1 MEVLKFGGTSVG
13 TADRMNDVIDIL
25 EKKQGEQIVV
35 LSAMSGTTNRLVA
48 INEAIRTNH
57 KDKAQQLVEEL
68 ESKYTRVLTDLY
80 VEKHDRDRGRTLLSS
95 SFDLLRSK
103 LKSSSFDGVD
113 EKEVLA
119 QGELISTRLFT
130 LICEIRQ
137 VAVALIPALDFMR
150 TNKEGEP
157 DLALTSELIRPWLET
172 LDDDIQILI
181 TQGYICRNHKDEVDN
196 LQRGGSD
203 YTATIIGA
211 AIDADE
217 VQIWTDIDGVHN
229 NDPRLVSNTQPI
241 RNLSYREAAELAY
254 FGAKILHPT
263 CVLPVEK
270 ANVPLRLKCTMDPP
284 APGTLISTK
293 TSNKAITALAAK
305 DGITAIKIQSHRM
318 LNAYGFLTQVFQ
330 VFENHKTSVDMITT
344 SEVAV
349 SLTIDNTHQLDA
361 ILADLREF
369 AEVEAAEG
377 YTIIC
382 IVGNALYDESEHV
395 DKIFTALKKIP
406 VRMVSMGGSKYN
418 VSLLV
423 KSSHKKEALIAL
435 NSLFAEAPEVILN

>member
-13 TADRMNDVIDIL
+13 TADRMNEVIDIL
-25 EKKQGEQIVV
+25 EKRQVEQIVV
-35 LSAMSGTTNRLVA
+35 LSAMSGTTNQLVA
-48 INEAIRTNH
+48 INEAIRINDR
-57 KDKAQQLVEEL
+57 DKAQQLVDDL
-68 ESKYTRVLTDLY
+68 DSKYTRVLTDLY
-80 VEKHDRDRGRTLLSS
+80 VEKHDRDRGRSLLSS

-137 VAVALIPALDFMR
+137 VAVALIPALEFMR
-150 TNKEGEP
+150 TNEAGEP
-157 DLALTSELIRPWLET
+157 DLALTSELIQPWLKTIDE
-172 LDDDIQILI
+172 DIQILI
-181 TQGYICRNHKDEVDN
+181 TQGYICRNHIGEVDN

-211 AIDADE
+211 AIGADE

-229 NDPRLVSNTQPI
+229 NDPRLVSDTQPI

-270 ANVPLRLKCTMDPP
+270 ANVPLRLKCTMDPI
-284 APGTLISTK
+284 ASGTLISTE

-330 VFENHKTSVDMITT
+330 VFENHKTAVDMITT

-349 SLTIDNTHQLDA
+349 SLTIDNTDRLDS
-361 ILADLREF
+361 ILTDLGEF
-369 AEVEAAEG
+369 AEVEAAAD
-377 YTIIC
+377 YTIVC
-382 IVGNALYDESEHV
+382 IVGNALYDESQHI

-406 VRMVSMGGSKYN
+406 VRMVSMGGSRYN

-423 KSSHKKEALIAL
+423 KSSYKKEALIAL
-435 NSLFAEAPEVILN
+435 NSLFAETPEAILN

>member
-25 EKKQGEQIVV
+25 EKKSGEQIVI
-35 LSAMSGTTNRLVA
+35 LSAMSGTTNQLVA

-57 KDKAQQLVEEL
+57 KDKAQQLVDEL
-68 ESKYTRVLTDLY
+68 ESRYTRVLTDLY
-80 VEKHDRDRGRTLLSS
+80 PEKHDRDRGRTLLSS

-103 LKSSSFDGVD
+103 LKSSSFDAVD

-137 VAVALIPALDFMR
+137 VAVALIPALEFMR
-150 TNKEGEP
+150 TNERGEP
-157 DLALTSELIRPWLET
+157 DMAKTSELIQPWLET
-172 LDDDIQILI
+172 IDDDIQILI
-181 TQGYICRNHKDEVDN
+181 TQGFICRNHKGEVDN

-203 YTATIIGA
+203 YTATVIGA
-211 AIDADE
+211 AIQADE

-229 NDPRLVSNTQPI
+229 NDPRLVQDTQPI

-284 APGTLISTK
+284 APGTLISTE
-293 TSNKAITALAAK
+293 TSKKAITALAAK

-318 LNAYGFLTQVFQ
+318 LNAYGFLTKVFQ
-330 VFENHKTSVDMITT
+330 VFENHRTSVDMITT

-349 SLTIDNTHQLDA
+349 SLTIDNTEHLDA
-361 ILADLREF
+361 ILSDLKVF
-369 AEVEAAEG
+369 AEVEAVPG
-377 YTIIC
+377 YAIVC
-382 IVGNALYDESEHV
+382 IVGNALYDNSEHV
-395 DKIFTALKKIP
+395 DKIFSALEKIP
-406 VRMVSMGGSKYN
+406 VRMVSMGGSRYN

-423 KSSHKKEALIAL
+423 KSSYKKDALVAL
-435 NSLFAEAPEVILN
+435 NGLFAKKPETVLN